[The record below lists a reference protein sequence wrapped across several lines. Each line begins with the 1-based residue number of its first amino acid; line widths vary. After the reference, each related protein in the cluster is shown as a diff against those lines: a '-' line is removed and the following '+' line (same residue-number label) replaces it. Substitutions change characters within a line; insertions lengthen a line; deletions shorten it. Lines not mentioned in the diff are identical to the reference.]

1 MLVPLTG
8 KSMVDN
14 QSLTLSCALSNVT
27 ESGCLVLTLGGFN
40 LFLLGPGWSL
50 SELESSAS
58 SLGGGRIGDKSLS
71 ANPD

>member
-1 MLVPLTG
+1 
-8 KSMVDN
+8 MVDN
-14 QSLTLSCALSNVT
+14 QSLTLRCALSNVT

-50 SELESSAS
+50 SKLELSDSTLE
-58 SLGGGRIGDKSLS
+58 GGRIGDKLLS